1 MPGSNEGVACV
12 TFAHG
17 GNLRLAQARYGIEA
31 GRFLDFS
38 ANINPYGPSRAVL
51 QGLAQSL
58 ADVRHYPD
66 PDCGLL
72 RQAIAGH
79 LGVPFDQVLAGNG
92 ASELIYLLARVFG
105 WRRALI
111 IQPTFSEYAAAVM
124 AAGGEIREVTTQA
137 SDGFVPCLTAV
148 ASALPGCDVL
158 FWCQPNNPTGQ
169 LLEPAVLAVLA
180 DMTRQQG
187 VSLVVDEA
195 FLDFVPERA
204 AYSALAILPHHP
216 GLMVLYSL
224 TKILAIPGLRLGALI
239 AAPAILRRL
248 QAARDPWSVNTLAQV
263 AGVLGLQERAHLGEC
278 VVRVGRDREELRK
291 ALAGLPGLKALPGRA
306 NFLLVDIGESGYS
319 SAELV
324 DAMGQRGILVRDCG
338 NFPGLEQGYIRV
350 AVRTGE
356 ENARLVDALA
366 GVLALRP
373 GRPAAIERHGAAF

>member
-1 MPGSNEGVACV
+1 M
-12 TFAHG
+12 TLAHG

-31 GRFLDFS
+31 GRILDFS
-38 ANINPYGPSRAVL
+38 ANINPYGPSKAVL
-51 QGLAQSL
+51 QALAQSL

-72 RQAIAGH
+72 RQSVAGH
-79 LGVPFDQVLAGNG
+79 LGVPVDQVLPGNG
-92 ASELIYLLARVFG
+92 ASELIYLLARVLA

-111 IQPTFSEYAAAVM
+111 IQPTFSEYAAAVL
-124 AAGGEIREVTTQA
+124 AAGGQVREVTA
-137 SDGFVPCLTAV
+137 RAAAGFVPSLTAV
-148 ASALPGCDVL
+148 AAALPGCDVL
-158 FWCQPNNPTGQ
+158 FCCQPNNPTGQ
-169 LLEPAVLAVLA
+169 LMDPAVLAELA
-180 DMTRQQG
+180 GMTRQQG

-248 QAARDPWSVNTLAQV
+248 QAARDPWSVNSLAQV
-263 AGVLGLQERAHLGEC
+263 AGVAGLQERAHLAEG
-278 VVRVGRDREELRK
+278 VAQVGRDREGLLKRLE
-291 ALAGLPGLKALPGRA
+291 GLPGVKALPGRA
-306 NFLLVDIGESGYS
+306 NFLLLDIGESGYA

-338 NFPGLEQGYIRV
+338 NFPGLEHGYIRV

-356 ENARLVDALA
+356 ENARLVAALA
-366 GVLALRP
+366 EILALRS
-373 GRPAAIERHGAAF
+373 